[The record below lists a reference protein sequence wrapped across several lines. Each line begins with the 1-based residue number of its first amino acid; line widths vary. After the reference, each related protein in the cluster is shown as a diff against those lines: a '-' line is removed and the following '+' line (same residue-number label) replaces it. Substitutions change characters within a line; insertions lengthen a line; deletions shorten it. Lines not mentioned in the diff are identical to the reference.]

1 MAYDWIVDG
10 KIGCH
15 FPERGEQAA
24 VNFDVKRIVYSDDG
38 NQNNIKEIERV
49 YYIDATAA
57 AAILA
62 KPTTQEQLDELHKWS
77 VWYRY
82 WGEIVNRQLAMD
94 TDGYVLIKYNPG
106 LTDVS
111 ANNIGI
117 FTTNSTSDNGRCV
130 YILNEDGWLVG
141 KSNATETKNI
151 DIEKYGLTGT
161 LRTTTF
167 STPFVFKAGKDYWI
181 QYYFEN
187 CQNAADA
194 YYDGIQ
200 GTDYKRLSLS
210 NLYNT
215 NPLDLSQYN
224 YVGTVFDSTA
234 HIADL
239 VDSVLSLNYNDC
251 FLSTKSIYHPLTGL
265 TENYLYARTSSYS
278 SYYGL
283 LDHSSLPTDQ
293 NKPRNDELVNISAG
307 QVFTIKTVTQNYN
320 GVYIWQRGN
329 QKIPEF
335 DPGYNNV
342 VITGNN
348 AKNNYADFINNITP
362 NKYCQFS
369 AISDISYVN
378 LNDGR
383 APKTDGTIYV
393 RTEQG
398 LTNCGS
404 NNMQTTQIGN
414 PIAGTVYYKADGLDL
429 PGSTVWG
436 ADSIV
441 IYLGN
446 NTYADF
452 DFNKTYTITADDNT
466 TAACQHFSAISL
478 NDVATDVTNTVWNNI
493 YSQVATDS
501 TKTNITSTS
510 TSADIK
516 HYLEINGNEVF

>member
-1 MAYDWIVDG
+1 MGYQWIVEG

-15 FPERGEQAA
+15 FPQKSGNPNYDVTQIFYNNDGVQANSTEISA
-24 VNFDVKRIVYSDDG
+24 VYFLTPTHAATINAMSTDAAK
-38 NQNNIKEIERV
+38 KE
-49 YYIDATAA
+49 
-57 AAILA
+57 
-62 KPTTQEQLDELHKWS
+62 ELEKYS
-77 VWYRY
+77 VWKRY
-82 WGEIVNRQLAMD
+82 YGYVENKELVMD
-94 TDGYVLIKYNPG
+94 TDGYVLMKYNPG
-106 LTDVS
+106 INDVS
-111 ANNIGI
+111 ANSIGI

-151 DIEKYGLTGT
+151 DIEKYGLTGS

-194 YYDGIQ
+194 YYNGIQ

-224 YVGTVFDSTA
+224 YVGTVFNSTA

-251 FLSTKSIYHPLTGL
+251 FLSTQSIYHPTGL
-265 TENYLYARTSSYS
+265 TKNYLYARTSSYS
-278 SYYGL
+278 LYYGL

-329 QKIPEF
+329 QEIPEF

-342 VITGNN
+342 VITGSN

-362 NKYCQFS
+362 NKYCQVS

-383 APKTDGTIYV
+383 APKTDGTIYL

-414 PIAGTVYYKADGLDL
+414 PIAGTVYYKAHDLDL
-429 PGSTVWG
+429 PGSTQQYG
-436 ADSIV
+436 DNSIV

-466 TAACQHFSAISL
+466 TATCQHFSAISL
-478 NDVATDVTNTVWNNI
+478 NDIATDVTNTVWNNI
-493 YSQVATDS
+493 YSQVATNS
-501 TKTNITSTS
+501 TKTDITSTS
-510 TSADIK
+510 TSADMK